1 MTSEL
6 VKWRDALIAAIEERQ
21 IQPVFQ
27 PVWTI
32 DGTLMGFEALTRF
45 PNGSPPDRV
54 WALAEDQ
61 GLVEQL
67 DAVALTAAVQD
78 AQTLPGKLFL
88 NIGALYLAWIM
99 QWEHGTDP
107 ARIIWEVT
115 ETDPLTPDGA
125 ATVGRLKNRGYAF
138 ALDDAG
144 TGYATP
150 HQLYALQPQV
160 VKLSLNMV
168 HQWHRGHV
176 QPLQLWIRAAHAMGA
191 TVVAEGMED
200 RAWLSTLAA
209 EGVDAIQGYAMGK
222 PQPAASWQD
231 ASRMFKK

>member
-1 MTSEL
+1 MMIEHVNWRTAL
-6 VKWRDALIAAIEERQ
+6 VAAIEERQ

-27 PVWTI
+27 PIWTV
-32 DGTLMGFEALTRF
+32 DGTFLGFEALTRF

-54 WALAEDQ
+54 WALAEEQ

-67 DAVALTAAVQD
+67 DAVALTAAIQD
-78 AQTLPGKLFL
+78 AATLPGKLFL
-88 NIGALYLAWIM
+88 NIGAPYLSWVM
-99 QWEHGTDP
+99 RWKHGIDP
-107 ARIIWEVT
+107 ARIIWEIT
-115 ETDPLTPDGA
+115 ETYPLTTDA
-125 ATVGRLKNRGYAF
+125 VAIVGRLKDCGYAF

-176 QPLQLWIRAAHAMGA
+176 QSLQSWVRAAHSIGA
-191 TVVAEGMED
+191 TVVAEGVED

-209 EGVDAIQGYAMGK
+209 EGVDAVQGYAMGK
-222 PQPAASWQD
+222 PQPAATWQD
-231 ASRMFKK
+231 ASLIDV